1 MRHLS
6 WTSLCI
12 LSSVLCA
19 TCVVE
24 CSGDLQSANGL
35 NVLERRQ
42 KDAKSAPTAVLEDSS
57 AAATTDDPPKP
68 TKVQNDE
75 PKNSR
80 KTSAA
85 PETSPAAQPTSTAKT
100 KGTSA
105 KPTSP
110 SPSSSDSTEKSDSST
125 SPTSISSSSAS
136 TSPSS
141 STSTDAS
148 QSTSSA
154 EPEPQSGSQV
164 SVGGIIAG
172 IILGAGSLVG
182 ASWIAI
188 AKWRENRRRRAHSG
202 DDEAKPGFAGA
213 TADGRDSPCQDSLLG
228 ERKPLGGS
236 NGLVLQSL
244 SPPSRASGFGR
255 SFHERRGSRIPQDV
269 LPPFVPEQDE
279 DVTQLPPGQ
288 SPFSSPP
295 GWYSD
300 TSEWQ
305 SPYDEMI
312 PTGLQASQSVSREAL
327 PQVSYSS
334 PLGAQWRQSA
344 HQLSQAAELPAWNPT
359 RQRRLSL
366 SRM

>member
-1 MRHLS
+1 MRLLS
-6 WTSLCI
+6 WTSLCM

-24 CSGDLQSANGL
+24 CSGDLQSADGL

-68 TKVQNDE
+68 TKAQHGE

-80 KTSAA
+80 KPSAA
-85 PETSPAAQPTSTAKT
+85 PKTSPAAQPTSTAKT

-105 KPTSP
+105 RPTSP
-110 SPSSSDSTEKSDSST
+110 SPSSSDSTEKVSSVSDSST
-125 SPTSISSSSAS
+125 SLTSISSSSAS

-154 EPEPQSGSQV
+154 GPEPQSGSQV

-172 IILGAGSLVG
+172 VILGAAVLVG
-182 ASWIAI
+182 VSWIAI

-213 TADGRDSPCQDSLLG
+213 TADGRDSPSQDSLLG
-228 ERKPLGGS
+228 ERRPLGGS

-244 SPPSRASGFGR
+244 SPPSRASGFGP
-255 SFHERRGSRIPQDV
+255 SFHERHGSRIPQDV
-269 LPPFVPEQDE
+269 LPTFVPEQDE
-279 DVTQLPPGQ
+279 GVALLPPGQ
-288 SPFSSPP
+288 SPFPSPP
-295 GWYSD
+295 GRYPD
-300 TSEWQ
+300 TSDRQ

-312 PTGLQASQSVSREAL
+312 PTGQQASQSVSREAL
-327 PQVSYSS
+327 PQLSYSS

-344 HQLSQAAELPAWNPT
+344 HQRSQAAELPAWNPT
-359 RQRRLSL
+359 RQ
-366 SRM
+366 